1 MKSTAYVAF
10 QTPNFRRF
18 VGMRLMTTLAIQ
30 IMSVSVGYLMYELTD
45 SKLMLGYIGLT
56 EAIPAIGVSLLA
68 GHLVDKYNRKI
79 ILLLCLSA
87 LLGCAIALFSL
98 VWKQTGVG
106 TASLITGLFSVIFLT
121 GIARGFLSPTNFALL
136 PQLVEK
142 EHWSNAISWNSSTW
156 HVASITGLTL
166 GGLLYGFVGVE
177 WTFLIMCTL
186 LAGALFFA
194 MQISPQ
200 APVAADFTEPALHRI
215 KEGLRFVFSRKLI
228 LSAIALD
235 LFAVLFGGVTA
246 ILPVFAKDILFTG
259 PEGVGYLRAGMALGA
274 ILTGMV
280 LAYRPLR
287 TNAGR
292 TMIWSVAAFGVCNL
306 VFGLSSWF
314 WLSFACLFFAGVFDE
329 VSVFLRQSLVQRHTP
344 PQLMGRVSSVNA
356 IFVTSS
362 NEIGAFESGLAAS
375 LLGTVPSVVF
385 GGTMTVLVATITWWR
400 SPELRQYHIK
410 D

>member
-1 MKSTAYVAF
+1 
-10 QTPNFRRF
+10 
-18 VGMRLMTTLAIQ
+18 MRLMTTLAIQ

-87 LLGCAIALFSL
+87 LLGCGIALFSL

-344 PQLMGRVSSVNA
+344 PHLMGRVSSVNA

-385 GGTMTVLVATITWWR
+385 GGTMTILVATITWWR

>member
-1 MKSTAYVAF
+1 VAF

-30 IMSVSVGYLMYELTD
+30 IMSVSVGYLMYELTN

-56 EAIPAIGVSLLA
+56 EAIPAIGVSLIA
-68 GHLVDKYNRKI
+68 GHLVDKHNRKTI
-79 ILLLCLSA
+79 LLSCLGALLLCS
-87 LLGCAIALFSL
+87 IALFSL
-98 VWKQTGVG
+98 VWQVNSIG
-106 TASLITGLFSVIFLT
+106 TSHLITGLFSVIFLT

-136 PQLVEK
+136 PQLVK
-142 EHWSNAISWNSSTW
+142 KDHWSNAISWNSSTW
-156 HVASITGLTL
+156 HVASITGLGV
-166 GGLLYGFVGVE
+166 GGLLYGFIGVD
-177 WTFLIMCTL
+177 WTFLTMCFL
-186 LAGALFFA
+186 MAGALFFA
-194 MQISPQ
+194 FQITPQ
-200 APVAADFTEPALHRI
+200 PVLDTNLSEPAVQRI

-246 ILPVFAKDILFTG
+246 LLPVFAKDILFTG

-280 LAYRPLR
+280 LAHRPLQ

-292 TMIWSVAAFGVCNL
+292 TMIWSVAAFGLCNL
-306 VFGLSSWF
+306 LFGLSNWF
-314 WLSFACLFFAGVFDE
+314 WLSFVCLFFAGVFDE

-375 LLGTVPSVVF
+375 LLGTVPSVIF
-385 GGTMTVLVATITWWR
+385 GSTMTVLVAAITWWR

>member
-1 MKSTAYVAF
+1 
-10 QTPNFRRF
+10 
-18 VGMRLMTTLAIQ
+18 MRLMTTLAIQ

-87 LLGCAIALFSL
+87 LLGCGIALFSL